1 MAEENGRERRIGKH
15 NDEMKHLRVNEIAE
29 RQRDLMI
36 KANKNINNTSGLHL
50 YCTLKTL
57 VW

>member
-1 MAEENGRERRIGKH
+1 MAEDGSGEWKERRIGKH

-36 KANKNINNTSGLHL
+36 KANKNINNPI
-50 YCTLKTL
+50 
-57 VW
+57 